1 MRSFYSREL
10 MTVVRDWEDKA
21 IELRFAYGI
30 NIHVRGFRSQTHK
43 LSQPML
49 YLSCRAARLAWLDL
63 PFGGVKVGHFRLIGI
78 DEDLYSTIT
87 AFENTLHLKVDMQYR

>member
-1 MRSFYSREL
+1 M
-10 MTVVRDWEDKA
+10 
-21 IELRFAYGI
+21 
-30 NIHVRGFRSQTHK
+30 
-43 LSQPML
+43 LS
-49 YLSCRAARLAWLDL
+49 LSSRAARLAWLDL

>member
-30 NIHVRGFRSQTHK
+30 NIHVRAFRSRTHK

-49 YLSCRAARLAWLDL
+49 SLSSRAARLAWLDL